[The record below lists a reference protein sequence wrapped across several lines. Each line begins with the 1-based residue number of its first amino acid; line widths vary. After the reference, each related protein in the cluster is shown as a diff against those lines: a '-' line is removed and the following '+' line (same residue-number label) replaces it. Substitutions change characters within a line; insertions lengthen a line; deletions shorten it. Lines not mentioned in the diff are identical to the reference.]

1 MRDSTAH
8 EIANA
13 FYGTVNRGI
22 RVVFACSG
30 ADRSGGLQR
39 HGHYADY
46 GVAGRVTVAPSQDDA
61 DAADTPRM
69 SG

>member
-13 FYGTVNRGI
+13 CGGTVNRGI
-22 RVVFACSG
+22 RVVFACSC
-30 ADRSGGLQR
+30 ADGSGGLQR
-39 HGHYADY
+39 HSHRADNV
-46 GVAGRVTVAPSQDDA
+46 VARRVTVVPSQDDA
-61 DAADTPRM
+61 DAADTPYV